1 MMKHVL
7 IAALTVALLSGC
19 TTLKKVTGQQNDTVL
34 PGARENILPPD
45 QQTARDPIVTGQ
57 PQMPQ
62 QGMAAKPM
70 SPQGTAPL
78 KMPAQNAGDP
88 PCDPNVDLCP
98 EALPPD
104 PLPPPSVAAPVPV
117 KQAMAKKPVAGKPV
131 AGKPVAG
138 KPAVGMADAKP
149 LGVKKPVIIK
159 KKKKKVVVAKPA
171 VPADATAPAVPAV
184 PAVPAPPPPTP
195 PAQ

>member
-1 MMKHVL
+1 MMMKHVL
-7 IAALTVALLSGC
+7 IAAFTVALLSGC
-19 TTLKKVTGQQNDTVL
+19 TTLKKVTGQQNDSVL

-70 SPQGTAPL
+70 APQGTAPQGTAPL

-117 KQAMAKKPVAGKPV
+117 KQAMAKKPVAGK
-131 AGKPVAG
+131 
-138 KPAVGMADAKP
+138 ADAKP

>member
-1 MMKHVL
+1 MMKKIL
-7 IAALTVALLSGC
+7 IAVVAVAVLSGC

-34 PGARENILPPD
+34 PGAREDILPPD

-57 PQMPQ
+57 PQMQ
-62 QGMAAKPM
+62 QPGVGAKPM
-70 SPQGTAPL
+70 VPQGTAPQGTAPL
-78 KMPAQNAGDP
+78 KMPAQSAGDA

-104 PLPPPSVAAPVPV
+104 PLPPPSVAAPV
-117 KQAMAKKPVAGKPV
+117 KQAMAKKPTLAKP
-131 AGKPVAG
+131 
-138 KPAVGMADAKP
+138 DAKQ
-149 LGVKKPVIIK
+149 LGVKKPAIIK

-171 VPADATAPAVPAV
+171 VPAVPAAPAV